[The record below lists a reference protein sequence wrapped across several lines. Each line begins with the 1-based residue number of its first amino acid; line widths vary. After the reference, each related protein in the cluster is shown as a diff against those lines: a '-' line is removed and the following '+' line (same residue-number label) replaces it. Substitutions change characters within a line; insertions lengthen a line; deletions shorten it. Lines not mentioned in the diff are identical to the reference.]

1 MSAEFC
7 DTNVLAYAYGLGGGR
22 KWEVARQLVDG
33 LWASGSGALS
43 VQVLQELYVTV
54 TRKVVPPLSPEQA
67 RTIVDRLTLWPV
79 VEPNARDVLDAID
92 NSVRWH
98 ISFWDAMLLTA
109 ANKAGAAVLWS
120 EDLNPG
126 QVYGGVT
133 VRNPFA

>member
-1 MSAEFC
+1 
-7 DTNVLAYAYGLGGGR
+7 VLAYAYGLAGGR
-22 KWEVARQLVDG
+22 KWEVARRLVDG
-33 LWASGSGALS
+33 LWASRNGALS

-54 TRKVVPPLSPEQA
+54 TRKAVPPLPPEQA

-79 VEPNARDVLDAID
+79 VEPSARDVLDAID
-92 NSVRWH
+92 NSVRWQ

-120 EDLNPG
+120 EDLNSG
-126 QVYGGVT
+126 QVYSGVT